1 MKRPLTIVIA
11 LVTTFIAIQVYRGVE
26 SSGVFYAIEPHF
38 SGQCKAISGVTGAED
53 ITIDHAKQYAYIS
66 ADDRRATMANK
77 PVTGGIYGFD
87 LSNPNATPVLLTQGF
102 SDDFHPHGI
111 SLYYGEQGK
120 KSLFIINHL
129 SNGIQQVEIFD
140 ISAVNE
146 LTYRT
151 SITYPE
157 LITPNDLVAVGPSQF
172 YATNDHAYPRGS
184 AMQTVEDYM
193 GLPLSSVSFFDG
205 SKGKI
210 VASGLRY
217 ANGITTTD
225 DLKTVYVAEISGR
238 KINIY
243 DRDMS
248 NNELTKQSEI
258 AINTGGDNLEW
269 DDKGNL
275 WLGAHPRLLDFVA
288 HAKDPAKDSP
298 SQVLKIDF
306 STGQPKVSEIYL
318 STGNDISASTVAAVS
333 GKTLLIG
340 SVFEDRILRC
350 KL

>member
-1 MKRPLTIVIA
+1 MKRPLTIIIV
-11 LVTTFIAIQVYRGVE
+11 LVTTFIAIQVYRGIE
-26 SSGVFYAIEPHF
+26 SSGIFYAIEPHF
-38 SGQCKAISGVTGAED
+38 SGQCEPVHGVTGAED
-53 ITIDHAKQYAYIS
+53 ITIDQARQYAYIS

-77 PVTGGIYGFD
+77 PITGGIYGFD
-87 LSNPNATPVLLTQGF
+87 LSNPEGTPILLTKDF
-102 SDDFHPHGI
+102 SEDFHPHGI
-111 SLYYGEQGK
+111 SLYQGEQGK
-120 KSLFIINHL
+120 RSLFVINHL
-129 SNGIQQVEIFD
+129 NSGTQQVEIFD
-140 ISAVNE
+140 INTVNE
-146 LTYRT
+146 LTHRT
-151 SITYPE
+151 TITYPE

-172 YATNDHAYPRGS
+172 YATNDHGYPRGS
-184 AMQTVEDYM
+184 SMQIVEDYM
-193 GLPLSSVSFFDG
+193 GLPLSNVSFFDG
-205 SKGKI
+205 IKGKM

-217 ANGITTTD
+217 ANGITTTA

-248 NNELTKQSEI
+248 NNELTKQGEI

-288 HAKDPAKDSP
+288 HAKDSEKDSP

-306 STGQPKVSEIYL
+306 NANQPQVSEVYL

-340 SVFEDRILRC
+340 SVFEDRILKC